1 MLKVDHLNV
10 YCDPLK
16 IDSYTLMQMF
26 NLFYPDKL
34 IWRVALTLTLLQ
46 FVIVTSANQT
56 KKNYPSSIELSTTIS
71 ELSIGNNLLM
81 LADPENKLN
90 LEQVSQLEL
99 EKFTTGKFGKLSLE
113 KEITYWIRAD
123 FNNIETT
130 AKQQKEWLLE
140 IINQEKGALG
150 LIEVYIQTPKGKLH
164 EVFSEQVENQK
175 LESVLQGRRFNSQ
188 TFPIHFFDTPN
199 TSIFIKI
206 IPNVNTQISV
216 SLWNPDYIES
226 SNSQISSVIG
236 VFYGVLLLIFLYN
249 LFLNVSVGD
258 ITYFFYLLYL
268 VAVGAFMLSL
278 SGLGSMHLWSFLP
291 DSSMKIAL
299 SSGAGALLWGALLTL
314 SLLETRQHA
323 PIINRLLLGSLPISF
338 LLALSPFVFSTNL
351 ISWYFFS
358 ASAIIYLLT
367 ISAVL
372 KNWQAKG
379 NHPARLYFF
388 SLMCLPVGLIV
399 YSLHSYDLFPYPMLG
414 YFSFHIAF
422 ALHLLLLSLGLI
434 DRTHNDNKIKYIE
447 LGKQHQSI
455 MASRRAEDE
464 MLSRALHDNL
474 TGLPNRLALQKRMP
488 EIIREAE
495 IYQQSIA
502 VVLINL
508 SHFHEINNTL
518 GHQNGDELLKIVTT
532 RLAEIANNLENS
544 TVIDDADSH
553 KQSLASIEG
562 VTYAMV
568 LLVDTQQ
575 QVEFAAKRVL
585 TTMRKHF
592 DFRDMSIDIGAR
604 LGVSLYPQHGKDL
617 STLVRRALVAMEN
630 ADKNA
635 THLTMYSPDL
645 DPYSPRRLA
654 LMGELS
660 QAIDQD
666 KLVLYFQ
673 PQVCLNRNTVV
684 GVEALARWQHKDHGF
699 IPPDEFIP
707 LAEKTGLTRKLTR
720 WVIDKALE
728 QTATMLAE
736 GMHISMSVNLSAQNL
751 QEPNF
756 VTRVK
761 SLLAKHKVPAS
772 YLILELTETAVM
784 LDPEHAQNVL
794 TQLSNEGIKISID
807 DFGTGYS
814 SLSYIKK
821 LPLHEVKI
829 DKSFIQDMVND
840 KDDTIIV
847 NTTLHMSHNLGLRV
861 VAEGVESAD
870 VLELLRGL
878 GCDIVQGYYLTRP
891 LSPADLAIW
900 LRSSP
905 YSIGDNTI
913 SKSSTTYEHSPKD

>member
-1 MLKVDHLNV
+1 MHMLNMLN
-10 YCDPLK
+10 PRK
-16 IDSYTLMQMF
+16 HF
-26 NLFYPDKL
+26 
-34 IWRVALTLTLLQ
+34 WRVAFSLLLLQ
-46 FVIVTSANQT
+46 ISFVSSASETSKAN
-56 KKNYPSSIELSTTIS
+56 PLSLELSNKIG
-71 ELSIGNNLLM
+71 ELSIGNNLL
-81 LADPENKLN
+81 LFTDTEKHLSV
-90 LEQVSQLEL
+90 EQVAQLDPAN
-99 EKFTTGKFGKLSLE
+99 FTSGKFGKLSLE
-113 KEITYWIRAD
+113 KGNSYWIRID
-123 FNNIETT
+123 FKNKTNE

-140 IINQEKGALG
+140 IINQEKGSLG

-164 EVFSEQVENQK
+164 EVFSEQAENQK
-175 LESVLQGRRFNSQ
+175 LESILQGRRFNSL
-188 TFPIHFFDTPN
+188 TFPVHFFDTPN

-206 IPNVNTQISV
+206 IPNVNTQISI

-226 SNSQISSVIG
+226 SNSQISSIIG
-236 VFYGVLLLIFLYN
+236 IFYGVLLLIFLYN

-299 SSGAGALLWGALLTL
+299 SSGAGALLWGGLLTL

-323 PIINRLLLGSLPISF
+323 PVVNRLLLGSLPVSF
-338 LLALSPFVFSTNL
+338 LLALSPFIFFTDL

-358 ASAIIYLLT
+358 ASAIVYLLT
-367 ISAVL
+367 VSAVV

-379 NHPARLYFF
+379 NHPARLYFLA
-388 SLMCLPVGLIV
+388 LMCLPLGLII
-399 YSLHSYDLFPYPMLG
+399 YGLHSYDLFPYPMLG

-422 ALHLLLLSLGLI
+422 AMHLLLLSLGLI

-502 VVLINL
+502 ILLINL

-544 TVIDDADSH
+544 TVIDTDSH

-562 VTYAMV
+562 VTYAIV

-585 TTMRKHF
+585 TAMRKHF

-604 LGVSLYPQHGKDL
+604 LGVSLYPQHGNDL

-684 GVEALARWQHKDHGF
+684 GVEALTRWQHKDHGF

-728 QTATMLAE
+728 QTASMIAE

-784 LDPEHAQNVL
+784 LDPNHAQNVL

-891 LSPADLAIW
+891 LSAADLAIW

-913 SKSSTTYEHSPKD
+913 SRNIKDLAPLPKD

>member
-1 MLKVDHLNV
+1 MQILTML
-10 YCDPLK
+10 
-16 IDSYTLMQMF
+16 
-26 NLFYPDKL
+26 YPGKHF
-34 IWRVALTLTLLQ
+34 WRTTLTLVLLQ
-46 FVIVTSANQT
+46 ISVLASSDETSPETVT
-56 KKNYPSSIELSTTIS
+56 KNPLSLELSSTIG
-71 ELSIGNNLLM
+71 ELSISNNLL
-81 LADPENKLN
+81 LFADQDNQLSV
-90 LEQVSQLEL
+90 EQVAEL
-99 EKFTTGKFGKLSLE
+99 GFENFTTGKFGKLDL
-113 KEITYWIRAD
+113 KAEIPYWIRAD
-123 FNNIETT
+123 FKNNEAID
-130 AKQQKEWLLE
+130 KQQKDWLLE
-140 IINQEKGALG
+140 IINQEKDSLQ
-150 LIEVYIQTPKGKLH
+150 LVEVYIQTPKGKLQ
-164 EVFSEQVENQK
+164 EVFTEHTENQK
-175 LESVLQGRRFNSQ
+175 LESILQGRRFNSQ

-199 TSIFIKI
+199 TSIFIKV
-206 IPNVNTQISV
+206 IPAEHTKISV
-216 SLWNPDYIES
+216 SLWNPDYIET
-226 SNSQISSVIG
+226 SNSQISSIIG

-249 LFLNVSVGD
+249 LFLNVNVGD

-268 VAVGAFMLSL
+268 VAVGTFMLTL

-299 SSGAGALLWGALLTL
+299 SSGAGALLWGGLLTL

-323 PIINRLLLGSLPISF
+323 PVINRLLLSSLPISF
-338 LLALSPFVFSTNL
+338 LLALSPFLFSTNL
-351 ISWYFFS
+351 ISWYFFA
-358 ASAIIYLLT
+358 ASAIIYVLT
-367 ISAVL
+367 VSAVIRI
-372 KNWQAKG
+372 WQVRG
-379 NHPARLYFF
+379 SHPARLYFLA
-388 SLMCLPVGLIV
+388 LMCLPVGLII
-399 YSLHSYDLFPYPMLG
+399 YGLHSFDLFPYPMLG

-434 DRTHNDNKIKYIE
+434 DRTHNDNKVKYIE

-474 TGLPNRLALQKRMP
+474 TGLPNRLALQKHMP

-502 VVLINL
+502 ILLINL

-544 TVIDDADSH
+544 TTIDTDTH

-585 TTMRKHF
+585 TSMRKHF
-592 DFRDMSIDIGAR
+592 DFNDMSIDIGAR

-617 STLVRRALVAMEN
+617 STLVRHALVAMEN

-728 QTATMLAE
+728 QSAAMLAE
-736 GMHISMSVNLSAQNL
+736 GMQLSMSVNLSAQNL

-761 SLLAKHKVPAS
+761 SLLAKHKVPANF
-772 YLILELTETAVM
+772 LILELTETAVM

-870 VLELLRGL
+870 ILELLRGL

-891 LSPADLAIW
+891 LSAHDLAIW

-913 SKSSTTYEHSPKD
+913 LKSSNTFENPRD